1 MVPQVSAKPRGKKGG
16 SKNPT
21 ALQERAVS
29 KQNKTTLFWLGT
41 HTPKCSVRLSKQMLC
56 LLLECSGS
64 VFGCLVLLL
73 GVSMFKTCQA
83 SLQVLNQKLKNTRA
97 QQKRQTIHDSRLGL
111 YRACDADAAVA
122 LYILSG
128 YDAEIAGKFA
138 MERTRWNRR
147 KRNCE
152 LVFADPRVV
161 FEIKGD
167 SGVCA

>member
-1 MVPQVSAKPRGKKGG
+1 
-16 SKNPT
+16 
-21 ALQERAVS
+21 
-29 KQNKTTLFWLGT
+29 
-41 HTPKCSVRLSKQMLC
+41 
-56 LLLECSGS
+56 
-64 VFGCLVLLL
+64 
-73 GVSMFKTCQA
+73 MFKTCQA

-147 KRNCE
+147 KRKTVNWSSQIPGLFLKSKVTVASVLE
-152 LVFADPRVV
+152 PSTPQQKKMVARAINFLSEESTKTWVKDLNF
-161 FEIKGD
+161 
-167 SGVCA
+167 GVGA